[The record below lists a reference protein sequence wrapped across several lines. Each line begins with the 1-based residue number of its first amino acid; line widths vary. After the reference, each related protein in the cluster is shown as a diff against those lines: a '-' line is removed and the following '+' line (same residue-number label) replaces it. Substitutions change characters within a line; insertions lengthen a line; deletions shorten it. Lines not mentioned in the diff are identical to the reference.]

1 MLDYKVRT
9 LLHNTFT
16 LCEILP
22 YNMLGL
28 LHLISD
34 VPVLKAMVLTFKFL
48 RGCTQTLEEVFIENM

>member
-1 MLDYKVRT
+1 
-9 LLHNTFT
+9 
-16 LCEILP
+16 
-22 YNMLGL
+22 MLGL